1 MCHTSSMC
9 ERKNQMSEQKL
20 GQQLDLNHPPR
31 NNTLYVKPIISL
43 KIHDIIHDKVCKT
56 IKYCTEQKVYG
67 ILNIAYFI
75 ACK

>member
-1 MCHTSSMC
+1 
-9 ERKNQMSEQKL
+9 MSHELDVWKKKSNVWTKL
-20 GQQLDLNHPPR
+20 GQQLDSNHPPR

-56 IKYCTEQKVYG
+56 ITYCTEQKVYG